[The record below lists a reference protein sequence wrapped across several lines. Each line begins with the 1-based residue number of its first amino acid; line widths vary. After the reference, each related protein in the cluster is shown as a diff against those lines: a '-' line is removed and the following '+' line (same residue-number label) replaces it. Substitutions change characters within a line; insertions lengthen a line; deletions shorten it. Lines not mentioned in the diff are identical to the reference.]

1 MHPVKPSSVCSRII
15 RTHRTIGSRLDELSR
30 VVALLST
37 GGRATH
43 DKAVALTH
51 TLADALSDQLALEG
65 RLLEPALRQSDAW
78 GALRADALIDR
89 HVVRQGELRAL
100 RESCGAEAS
109 PDLVRTLRR
118 FILARRTDMN
128 RAERYVLILR
138 DDIVGIDVDGG

>member
-1 MHPVKPSSVCSRII
+1 
-15 RTHRTIGSRLDELSR
+15 
-30 VVALLST
+30 VALLSQ

-43 DKAVALTH
+43 DKAVALTR

-109 PDLVRTLRR
+109 PDFMRTLRR